1 MRHEYPFSSIVPSS
15 WAVVNTQPH
24 RERTALENLAR
35 QDFHAYCPMVR
46 KRIRHARRAQDA
58 LRPLFPGYVFVRVDP
73 DLRRW
78 RPILS
83 TIGVRT
89 VVCCRAQPSLVD
101 DGLRRRLQARQIAG
115 GLAEQGKDVAVAGLP
130 PRTESE
136 SLEQL
141 VQGRLRIIRIRAWPS
156 PKPPSWRRALCR
168 QKTNPRLLWRLRR
181 HLRNSDTILFTGSP
195 P

>member
-89 VVCCRAQPSLVD
+89 VVCCGAQPSLVD
-101 DGLRRRLQARQIAG
+101 DGFVRSLQAREIEGVVTRPVILLQIGQEVRISG
-115 GLAEQGKDVAVAGLP
+115 GPFDGLVATIIEMDEKE
-130 PRTESE
+130 R
-136 SLEQL
+136 L
-141 VQGRLRIIRIRAWPS
+141 VVLMD
-156 PKPPSWRRALCR
+156 L
-168 QKTNPRLLWRLRR
+168 LRR
-181 HLRNSDTILFTGSP
+181 PTKVRIEAQSVMPAGC
-195 P
+195 